1 MCLSTDMSVSTSIK
15 NNTATNLWQCI
26 YFSEAMTGI
35 PWGKYRKILS
45 PASLRD
51 SSPALLSSFFFFHV
65 HPNLSLL
72 CFLFF
77 KETGSHCVAL
87 DDLELAM

>member
-15 NNTATNLWQCI
+15 NNTAKNLWQCI

-51 SSPALLSSFFFFHV
+51 SSPALLSSLFFFMYTLIFLFSV
-65 HPNLSLL
+65 F
-72 CFLFF
+72 CFLRRQGL
-77 KETGSHCVAL
+77 TVLHW
-87 DDLELAM
+87 MT

>member
-1 MCLSTDMSVSTSIK
+1 MFDKELVAEMMLIKYIHSSYLPMCLSTDMSVSTSIK

-51 SSPALLSSFFFFHV
+51 SSPALLSS
-65 HPNLSLL
+65 
-72 CFLFF
+72 LFF
-77 KETGSHCVAL
+77 SCTP
-87 DDLELAM
+87 